1 MGRRAHIPDPT
12 SRRQVEAMA
21 AYGVPERDVARV
33 LAIDPKTLRKH
44 YREELDTGQIKATAK
59 VAEFLF
65 RKATTDGPQ
74 CVTAAIFWMKTRGG
88 WRESPQTHE
97 VAVRDVTQMTDE
109 ELIARLH
116 VLNTELA
123 PYLELKANGA

>member
-1 MGRRAHIPDPT
+1 M
-12 SRRQVEAMA
+12 
-21 AYGVPERDVARV
+21 
-33 LAIDPKTLRKH
+33 
-44 YREELDTGQIKATAK
+44 
-59 VAEFLF
+59 AEFLF

-123 PYLELKANGA
+123 PYLELKANGV